1 MIARELE
8 TSTLTDRYQTT
19 VPSSVRRQLGLNKG
33 DTLFYRSDEQ
43 GRVYLETT
51 QAEHRDPAL
60 VPFLDLLAADM
71 AANPGRLRPL
81 DAEMMAQIRELT
93 HGVALG
99 DIDAPLS
106 PEND

>member
-1 MIARELE
+1 MTISRFE

-19 VPSSVRRQLGLNKG
+19 VPTSVRKQLGLNKG
-33 DTLFYRSDEQ
+33 DKLVYRSDDD
-43 GRVYLETT
+43 GRVYLEN
-51 QAEHRDPAL
+51 AETAHRDPAL
-60 VPFLDLLAADM
+60 VPFLDLLAKDIE
-71 AANPGRLRPL
+71 ANPSRLRPL

-93 HGVALG
+93 QGVDLG